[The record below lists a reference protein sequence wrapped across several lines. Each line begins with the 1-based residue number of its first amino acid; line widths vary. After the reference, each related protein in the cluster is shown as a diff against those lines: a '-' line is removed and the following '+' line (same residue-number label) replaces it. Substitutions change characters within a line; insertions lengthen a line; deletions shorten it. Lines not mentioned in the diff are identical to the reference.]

1 MGAHQRPI
9 STMRSYRETIKPVR
23 NNMRKFDYHSVLTA
37 ASNYLIETDAQGPDR
52 ERAARLPWVA
62 ERIAVWAL
70 RDEPSMY
77 RHTRMSQNDLRTC
90 INQAWKAIDKSDVW
104 RKNGVP
110 LGLFMRRVLL
120 AQVPHQQN
128 RGMGAFARQI
138 DLLGRLKPNS
148 RLRQVIEN
156 HVGMRAEVYLQVA
169 MFLWLKASAGIGDV
183 FESAYLETLTRAFG
197 TEAMQSFWRT
207 VITPRHVAGRALKD
221 FDEDEWFQPNVLYRF
236 PFVELQG
243 RLYFWGAPCLHRHIE
258 YAFSD
263 IVASAKDKA
272 AKQAFEDA
280 FEAYVGESLKR
291 GGFPVLGEDE
301 VRRRFQVVGA
311 CSDFLVI
318 EDNATI
324 VFEVKN
330 KSLSLDLP
338 ASASVNKYKTKF
350 KETLLKANTQ
360 LANVASHVRKVPEFA
375 SKPIH
380 RVIVTYGD
388 LMLGRSDYLFSE
400 EDHASDSVLILSIDE
415 LDHLVE
421 AVRLKQCTMGKFFSD
436 FLARN
441 NEPAQALFAPG
452 HLLADA
458 PYQLNQPPAHLVAIF
473 EAILNPITEKFEKL
487 AAQNAA
493 QAA

>member
-1 MGAHQRPI
+1 M
-9 STMRSYRETIKPVR
+9 SSSYREIIKPVR
-23 NNMRKFDYHSVLTA
+23 NNVRKFNYHSVLTA
-37 ASNYLIETDAQGPDR
+37 VSNYLIETDELGLDR
-52 ERAARLPWVA
+52 RRAARLPWVA

-70 RDEPSMY
+70 RDEPGMY
-77 RHTRMSQNDLRTC
+77 KHTRMSENDLCTC
-90 INQAWKAIDKSDVW
+90 INQAWEAIDKSDVW
-104 RKNGVP
+104 KDNGMP
-110 LGLFMRRVLL
+110 LGLFIRRALL

-138 DLLGRLKPNS
+138 DLLSRLDSNS

-169 MFLWLKASAGIGDV
+169 MLLWLKASSGIGDV
-183 FESAYLETLTRAFG
+183 FEPAYQETLTRAFG
-197 TEAMQSFWRT
+197 PQTMQSFWRT
-207 VITPRHVAGRALKD
+207 VITPRHVAGLALKD
-221 FDEDEWFQPNVLYRF
+221 FDEDERFQPNLLYRF

-263 IVASAKDKA
+263 IVANAQDKT
-272 AKQAFEDA
+272 AKQAFENA
-280 FEAYVGESLKR
+280 FEAYTGESLKR
-291 GGFPVLGEDE
+291 SGFPVLTEGE
-301 VRRRFQVVGA
+301 VRRRFQISGP

-318 EDNATI
+318 EDDATI

-350 KETLLKANTQ
+350 KQTLLKANTQ
-360 LANVASHVRKVPEFA
+360 LANVALHVRQVSQFA

-388 LMLGRSDYLFSE
+388 LMLGRSDYLFP
-400 EDHASDSVLILSIDE
+400 DADQAHDPILILSIDE
-415 LDHLVE
+415 LEQLVE
-421 AVRLKQCTMGKFFSD
+421 AVRLKKCTMGEFFAD

-441 NEPAQALFAPG
+441 NEPARALFSPG
-452 HLLADA
+452 HLLAEA
-458 PYQLNQPPAHLVAIF
+458 PYQLNKPPAHLVAVYD
-473 EAILNPITEKFEKL
+473 AVLNPITERFEEL
-487 AAQNAA
+487 SARDTA
-493 QAA
+493 